1 MLLTK
6 RCHQW
11 DWYAMRNGAPA
22 CEKPLELMRVV
33 SGLDLRF
40 DLGAKRAREFQNFSD
55 KKSAGAFEFPGRVE
69 VSVQ

>member
-6 RCHQW
+6 QCHQW
-11 DWYAMRNGAPA
+11 DWYAMRIGAPA
-22 CEKPLELMRVV
+22 SETPLELRRGV

-40 DLGAKRAREFQNFSD
+40 DLGAKRARGFQNFSD

-69 VSVQ
+69 FSVQ